1 MLEKSLGLLS
11 LLLVL
16 IYAHRPLIE
25 VSLTVH
31 THDRARQHAAPQ
43 SALPVACMRAAPADS
58 CQVRASRSMAPRRAA
73 KRAPDSSD
81 EEEDEE
87 EELHGKPAPRKQGEP
102 GALRFDKNHIIS
114 SVSKVQETMP
124 SLLSQEDVQLW
135 TAWQDSTPDALEHV
149 PHADRPLPIKMPK
162 KCSATR
168 PSAVALAPP
177 PREQMELISYKNP
190 QGGRGAPPTLASS
203 HLGLTA
209 PLTTAP
215 LPPLQ
220 RTVMGS

>member
-1 MLEKSLGLLS
+1 
-11 LLLVL
+11 
-16 IYAHRPLIE
+16 
-25 VSLTVH
+25 
-31 THDRARQHAAPQ
+31 
-43 SALPVACMRAAPADS
+43 
-58 CQVRASRSMAPRRAA
+58 MAPRRAA